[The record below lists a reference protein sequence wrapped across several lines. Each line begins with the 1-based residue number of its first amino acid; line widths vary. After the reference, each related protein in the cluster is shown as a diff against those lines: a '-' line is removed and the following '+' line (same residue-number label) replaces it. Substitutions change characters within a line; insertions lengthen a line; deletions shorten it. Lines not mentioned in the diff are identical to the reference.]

1 MQNFLPAESLE
12 AGIELIVYGMLFGK
26 LLANQKTQIMA
37 SVKHVENVPQTQLDT
52 NMAKTKPVKLGW
64 KPEQIDK
71 ISHALNSV
79 LANYNVH
86 FQKLRNFHW
95 NVTGSD
101 FFDLHMEFE
110 EQYKEA
116 LDHIDE
122 IAERIRIFGETP
134 FGTMQEYLNES
145 EIKESSSTQMNSDL
159 MVRELLSD
167 YRILLQYLNA
177 ILQIA
182 TEQHDA
188 GTENMVKGFIKKI
201 EKHHWMLSS
210 FLAK

>member
-1 MQNFLPAESLE
+1 
-12 AGIELIVYGMLFGK
+12 
-26 LLANQKTQIMA
+26 MA
-37 SVKHVENVPQTQLDT
+37 TTKHVENVPQTQLDT

-64 KPEQIDK
+64 KPEQIEK
-71 ISHALNSV
+71 ISHALNSA

-101 FFDLHMEFE
+101 FFDLHIEFE

-116 LDHIDE
+116 LEHIDE
-122 IAERIRIFGETP
+122 IAERIRVFGETP
-134 FGTMQEYLNES
+134 FGTMKEYLNES
-145 EIKESSSTQMNSDL
+145 EIKESASSQMESDL

-167 YRILLQYLNA
+167 YRVLLQYLSA
-177 ILQIA
+177 VVQIA
-182 TEQHDA
+182 SEQNDA

>member
-1 MQNFLPAESLE
+1 
-12 AGIELIVYGMLFGK
+12 
-26 LLANQKTQIMA
+26 MA
-37 SVKHVENVPQTQLDT
+37 TAKHVENVPQTQLDT
-52 NMAKTKPVKLGW
+52 NMAKTKPVKIGW

-101 FFDLHMEFE
+101 FFDLHTEFE

-116 LDHIDE
+116 LEHIDE
-122 IAERIRIFGETP
+122 IAERIRVFGETP
-134 FGTMQEYLNES
+134 FSTMKEYLDES
-145 EIKESSSTQMNSDL
+145 EIKESSSTQMDSDL

-167 YRILLQYLNA
+167 YRVLLQYLSA
-177 ILQIA
+177 VVQIA
-182 TEQHDA
+182 SEQHDA
-188 GTENMVKGFIKKI
+188 GTENLIKSFIKKI

>member
-1 MQNFLPAESLE
+1 MATLKH
-12 AGIELIVYGMLFGK
+12 AG
-26 LLANQKTQIMA
+26 
-37 SVKHVENVPQTQLDT
+37 NVPQTQLDT

-64 KPEQIDK
+64 KPEQVDK

-122 IAERIRIFGETP
+122 IAERIRFFGETP
-134 FGTMQEYLNES
+134 FGTMNEYLSES
-145 EIKESSSTQMNSDL
+145 EIKESASSQMESDL

-167 YRILLQYLNA
+167 YRILLQHLNA
-177 ILQIA
+177 VVKVA
-182 TEQHDA
+182 SEQEDA
-188 GTENMVKGFIKKI
+188 GTENMTKSFIKKI

>member
-1 MQNFLPAESLE
+1 
-12 AGIELIVYGMLFGK
+12 
-26 LLANQKTQIMA
+26 MA
-37 SVKHVENVPQTQLDT
+37 TVKHVENVAQTQLDT

-101 FFDLHMEFE
+101 FFDLHIEFE
-110 EQYKEA
+110 AQYKEA
-116 LDHIDE
+116 S
-122 IAERIRIFGETP
+122 ERVFGETP
-134 FGTMQEYLNES
+134 FSTMQEYLRES
-145 EIKESSSTQMNSDL
+145 EIKESSSTQMDSDL
-159 MVRELLSD
+159 MVREILSD
-167 YRILLQYLNA
+167 YRVLLQYLRA
-177 ILQIA
+177 LVQIA
-182 TEQHDA
+182 SEQHDA
-188 GTENMVKGFIKKI
+188 GTENMTKSFIKKI